1 MKKLIYTLF
10 LSLFFFGAKAQKV
23 SLQDS
28 SRSVEITPYGV
39 KLYHNKP
46 TYDSSNL
53 GSGVGVLK
61 KLITGKAN
69 TVVGDSNATN
79 LTNSSRNTLVGVGI
93 MKKANSGNAN
103 TVLGALAAGTNQ
115 GNNLIAMG
123 FGAAGDIVNVDYNIS
138 VGTLAGTGSP
148 VDNRIAIGG
157 LASLNASNSNSVIVG
172 YSAGKVALS
181 GIKNIAIGAEALNTV
196 SGEPA
201 SINSQN
207 IIAVG
212 HKALLNGAN
221 SSESIGIGYNTLSA
235 KEPPYVFTKN
245 IAVGYEAMQKHT
257 RGNSNIAVGRRTMRN
272 DIGSLSNIA
281 IGYESLYNT
290 NYGNHNLAIG
300 AYSGGFGFGGDQAY
314 GFNNGTNNIFIG
326 YGAATGSKNQ
336 IIANVAIGS
345 LTLQNLDGL
354 AQANVA
360 VGWSA
365 GKTADFDSRMT
376 FIGAETDLASSTT
389 SFIQNSTAI
398 GYGAIITASNQIIF
412 GNNDVDKVEGKV
424 AWSLYSDK
432 RLKSNISYSNALGL
446 ELIKA
451 LKPAFYIYKTDK
463 NKRKQLGILADDLE
477 HYLNQNNLQF
487 SALRIAD
494 NKQKTKSVAYAEL
507 ALPLINAVQ
516 TLDKKLTQSTQNW
529 TPLDPKTFTVN
540 TNQNSY

>member
-79 LTNSSRNTLVGVGI
+79 LSNSSRNTLVGVGI

-138 VGTLAGTGSP
+138 VGTLAGTGAQ

-157 LASLNASNSNSVIVG
+157 LASYSGFNTNSVLVG
-172 YSAGKVALS
+172 HTAGSSILV
-181 GIKNIAIGAEALNTV
+181 GVRNVAIGAQALNAAPGNGGDL
-196 SGEPA
+196 SA
-201 SINSQN
+201 QN

-221 SSESIGIGYNTLSA
+221 SRESIGIGYNTLSA
-235 KEPPYVFTKN
+235 NEPPYVFTKN

-300 AYSGGFGFGGDQAY
+300 AYSGGFGFGDDQSF
-314 GFNNGTNNIFIG
+314 GFDDGVNNIFIG
-326 YGAATGSKNQ
+326 YASAISSQ
-336 IIANVAIGS
+336 SYFSSNVAVGS
-345 LTLQNLDGL
+345 QTLQSLQAL

-365 GKTADFDSRMT
+365 GKTVDSDSRMT
-376 FIGAETDLASSTT
+376 FIGAETAIGASAPGFT
-389 SFIQNSTAI
+389 QNSTAI
-398 GYGAIITASNQIIF
+398 GYGATITASNQIVF
-412 GNNDVDKVEGKV
+412 GNDDVDKVEGKV
-424 AWSLYSDK
+424 AWSLYSDR
-432 RLKSNISYSNALGL
+432 RLKSNINYSDALGL

-451 LKPAFYIYKTDK
+451 LKPAYYIYKTDK

-477 HYLNQNNLQF
+477 QYLNQNNVQF

-529 TPLDPKTFTVN
+529 TPLNPKTFTVN
-540 TNQNSY
+540 TDQNSY

>member
-79 LTNSSRNTLVGVGI
+79 LSNSSRNTLVGVGI

-138 VGTLAGTGSP
+138 VGTLAGTGAQ

-157 LASLNASNSNSVIVG
+157 LASYSGFNTNSVLVG
-172 YSAGKVALS
+172 HTAGSSILV
-181 GIKNIAIGAEALNTV
+181 GVRNVAIGAQALNAAPGNGGDL
-196 SGEPA
+196 SA
-201 SINSQN
+201 QN

-221 SSESIGIGYNTLSA
+221 SRESIGIGYNTLSA
-235 KEPPYVFTKN
+235 NEPPYVFTKN

-257 RGNSNIAVGRRTMRN
+257 RGNKNIAIGRRAMRN
-272 DIGSLSNIA
+272 DIGSSSNIA

-290 NYGNHNLAIG
+290 NFGNNNLAIG
-300 AYSGGFGFGGDQAY
+300 AYSGGFGFGDDQAY
-314 GFNNGTNNIFIG
+314 GFTNGTNNIFIG
-326 YGAATGSKNQ
+326 YGVAAGSKNQ

-398 GYGAIITASNQIIF
+398 GYGATITASNQIVF
-412 GNNDVDKVEGKV
+412 GNDDVDKVEGKV
-424 AWSLYSDK
+424 AWSLYSDR

-451 LKPAFYIYKTDK
+451 LKPAYYTYKTDK
-463 NKRKQLGILADDLE
+463 NKHKQLGILADDLE
-477 HYLNQNNLQF
+477 HYLNQNNVQF

-494 NKQKTKSVAYAEL
+494 DIRKTKSVAYAEL

-516 TLDKKLTQSTQNW
+516 TLDKKLIQSTQSW
-529 TPLDPKTFTVN
+529 TPLDQKTFTVN